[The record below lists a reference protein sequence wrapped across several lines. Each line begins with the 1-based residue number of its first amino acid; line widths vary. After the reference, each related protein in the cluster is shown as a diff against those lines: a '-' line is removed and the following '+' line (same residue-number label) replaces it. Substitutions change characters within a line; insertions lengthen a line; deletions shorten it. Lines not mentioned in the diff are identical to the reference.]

1 MTRLDKAAHTVVH
14 QCLQVR
20 KNERLLIMTD
30 EVLLDLALILFK
42 SAHRKTKFAHIL
54 QLPPQYVYDGL
65 DDSVAAMMRNMDIV
79 VAITSSSLSHTDAR
93 RRACKTGVRVVSM
106 PNITRDT
113 FERIAKTDFQSLT
126 RLSGKLRDVLTMA
139 REIRVQSANGTKL
152 VIPIAKRKGYAD
164 TGLVHER
171 GEFSNLPA
179 GEACVS
185 PEEGKTEGIM
195 AIDSGMGVHSE
206 DKEKLVM
213 TIKKGKA
220 TRISGGKAAQ
230 RLTRLLAKFGPES
243 RLVAELGIG
252 TNRVA
257 KICGYSLE
265 DEKVLGTIHVG
276 FGNNVSFGGINR
288 VPIHVDG
295 VVYDASVVIDG
306 RKILDNGKL
315 VFE

>member
-1 MTRLDKAAHTVVH
+1 MTKLDKAAHTVIH
-14 QCLQVR
+14 QCLQV
-20 KNERLLIMTD
+20 KKDEKLLIITD

-42 SAHRKTKFAHIL
+42 SAHKKTKFAHVL

-65 DDSVAAMMRNMDIV
+65 DDSVGSMMRNMDIII
-79 VAITSSSLSHTDAR
+79 AITSISLSHTDAR
-93 RRACKTGVRVVSM
+93 RRACKIGARVVSM

-126 RLSGKLRDVLTMA
+126 HLSRKLRDVLTMA
-139 REIRVQSANGTKL
+139 KEIRAWSANGTKL
-152 VIPIAKRKGYAD
+152 VIPIAKRRGYSD

-171 GEFSNLPA
+171 GKFSNMPA

-185 PEEGKTEGIM
+185 PEEGKTEGILVV
-195 AIDSGMGVHSE
+195 DSGMGVHSE

-220 TRISGGKAAQ
+220 SRICGGIAAQ
-230 RLTRLLAKFGPES
+230 RFRRQLARFGPES
-243 RLVAELGIG
+243 RLVAEFGLG
-252 TNRVA
+252 TNSVA

-265 DEKVLGTIHVG
+265 DEKVLGTIHLG

-295 VVYDASVVIDG
+295 VVYNATVVIDG

-315 VFE
+315 VFQ